1 MLSNSDSIEAFGGK
15 HCRTLTAIR
24 TQNPDYGRGA
34 GVGRGLGVGEHLPLQ
49 GVGDGVA
56 VGVADGVGVGVGP
69 PVGYCVTKNRGSV
82 PRGPTR
88 IRS

>member
-1 MLSNSDSIEAFGGK
+1 MSAHLRNDRKIP
-15 HCRTLTAIR
+15 IR
-24 TQNPDYGRGA
+24 NWMRRLNQGRGA

-56 VGVADGVGVGVGP
+56 VGVADGVGDGVGP
-69 PVGYCVTKNRGSV
+69 SVGYCVTKNRGSV
-82 PRGPTR
+82 PRGPTW